1 MNMIVESETTKLE
14 EKESLGIFEKHI
26 LRERRKKSLYHLCFE
41 IFITAAVV
49 FVLFGVIAG
58 IAIVKGDSM
67 VPSLTNGSLAIF
79 YRLDSTYERND
90 IVIFKP
96 SDEDDYLIKRV
107 VAIEGDT
114 VDIDNETGKL
124 LINGIAQNEDTTIG
138 DTYKREDGVTFPL
151 VVPQDFVFVMGD
163 NREVAL
169 DSRYLGTIN
178 TQSLIG
184 KVVFEI
190 KILRD

>member
-1 MNMIVESETTKLE
+1 MIVENSTTKLE
-14 EKESLGIFEKHI
+14 EMEPLSIFEKHI
-26 LRERRKKSLYHLCFE
+26 LRERRKKSLYRLSFE
-41 IFITAAVV
+41 ILITAALV
-49 FVLFGVIAG
+49 FILFGVIAG

-67 VPSLTNGSLAIF
+67 MPSLTDGSLALF

-96 SDEDDYLIKRV
+96 SDQDEFLIKRV
-107 VAIEGDT
+107 VAVEGDT
-114 VDIDNETGKL
+114 VDINNETGEL
-124 LINGIAQNEDTTIG
+124 LINGIVHKENTIIG
-138 DTYKREDGVTFPL
+138 ETYKREDGVKFPL
-151 VVPQDFVFVMGD
+151 IVPRDFVFVMGD

-178 TQSLIG
+178 TQCLIG

>member
-1 MNMIVESETTKLE
+1 MIVENKAAKLE
-14 EKESLGIFEKHI
+14 EIEPLNLFEMHI
-26 LRERRKKSLYHLCFE
+26 LRERRKKSLYRLSIE
-41 IFITAAVV
+41 ILLTAAVV
-49 FVLFGVIAG
+49 FLLFGVIAG

-67 VPSLTNGSLAIF
+67 LPSLTDGSMALF
-79 YRLDSTYERND
+79 YRLDKTYERND
-90 IVIFKP
+90 IVIFKH
-96 SDEDDYLIKRV
+96 SDMDELLIKRV
-107 VAIEGDT
+107 VAIEGDQ
-114 VDIDNETGKL
+114 VDINNKTGEL
-124 LINGIAQNEDTTIG
+124 LINGIVQKEKTVIG
-138 DTYKREDGVTFPL
+138 ETHQREDGITFPL
-151 VVPQDFVFVMGD
+151 VVPKGFVFVMGD

>member
-1 MNMIVESETTKLE
+1 MIVENEATKLE
-14 EKESLGIFEKHI
+14 EKELLSIFEKRI
-26 LRERRKKSLYHLCFE
+26 LRERRKKNRYRLYFE
-41 IFITAAVV
+41 ILITAAVV
-49 FVLFGVIAG
+49 FLLFGVIAG

-67 VPSLTNGSLAIF
+67 MPSLTDGSLALF
-79 YRLDSTYERND
+79 YRLDHTYERKD

-96 SDEDDYLIKRV
+96 YNGDEYLIKRI
-107 VAIEGDT
+107 VAVEGDT
-114 VDIDNETGKL
+114 VDIENATGRL
-124 LINGIAQNEDTTIG
+124 LINGIVQSEDTTIG

-151 VVPQDFVFVMGD
+151 NVPKGFVFVMGD

>member
-1 MNMIVESETTKLE
+1 MIVENGTTKLE
-14 EKESLGIFEKHI
+14 EKEPLSLFEKHI
-26 LRERRKKSLYHLCFE
+26 LRERRKKSLYRFSFE
-41 IFITAAVV
+41 ILITAAVV
-49 FVLFGVIAG
+49 FLLFGVIAG

-67 VPSLTNGSLAIF
+67 MPSLTDGSFALF

-96 SDEDDYLIKRV
+96 ADEDEYLIKRV

-114 VDIDNETGKL
+114 VDIDNKTGEL
-124 LINGIAQNEDTTIG
+124 LINGIVQKEDTIIG
-138 DTYKREDGVTFPL
+138 ETYKREDGVEFPL
-151 VVPQDFVFVMGD
+151 TVPRDFVFVMGD

-169 DSRYLGTIN
+169 DSRYLGTID
-178 TQSLIG
+178 TQNLIG